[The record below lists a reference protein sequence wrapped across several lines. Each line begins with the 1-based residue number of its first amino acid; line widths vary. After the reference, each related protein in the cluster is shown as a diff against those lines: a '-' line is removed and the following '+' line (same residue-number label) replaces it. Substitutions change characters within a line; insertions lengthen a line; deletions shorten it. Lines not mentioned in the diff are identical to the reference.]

1 MLLVSMMKFRKIK
14 GKLKGEMGLSY
25 RNSETQDW
33 GIKKQ
38 AAEQPMA
45 YPAAKF

>member
-1 MLLVSMMKFRKIK
+1 MLLVAMMKLRKIK

-33 GIKKQ
+33 DKKTSSGT
-38 AAEQPMA
+38 ANGLSRR
-45 YPAAKF
+45 